1 MSGEMGQIR
10 QMRESDFGA
19 EQIDARAHLS
29 LLFSLAEN
37 LIDSRV
43 KRSVGR

>member
-1 MSGEMGQIR
+1 MGQIR